1 MNVKVLHEKP
11 QVIKMPSVR
20 SSRPTDTPVRS
31 SSAKVASLSKG
42 TPLRNSPPKVASH
55 PKVASPPKVAQT
67 KCPTHKKP
75 YNSNVCFLCGK
86 EGHHGSQTSCHA
98 ANKVRKGYYN

>member
-1 MNVKVLHEKP
+1 MNVRVLNEKP

-31 SSAKVASLSKG
+31 SSAKVASLPKG
-42 TPLRNSPPKVASH
+42 TPLRNSPS
-55 PKVASPPKVAQT
+55 KVASPKGVSSPKVAAT

-86 EGHHGSQTSCHA
+86 EGHHASKTSCHA
-98 ANKVRKGYYN
+98 ANKVRKDYYN